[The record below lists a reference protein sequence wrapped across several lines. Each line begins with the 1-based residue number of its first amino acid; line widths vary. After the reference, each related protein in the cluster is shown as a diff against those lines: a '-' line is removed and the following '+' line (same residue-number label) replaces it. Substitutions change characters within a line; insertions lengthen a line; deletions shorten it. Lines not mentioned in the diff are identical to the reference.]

1 MTTLPNP
8 PKDQAPAAAAPAP
21 AGAAAAVRHFGRFQL
36 LRLLGKSMRSM
47 LWLVSDPRTDQELVL
62 AMPRHRPADVAGL
75 QRWLSLARQ
84 VSRIE
89 HPGLAHAVE
98 VGEQER
104 WPFIAYDRGASVLL
118 SERIGSQGL
127 PPTELVTLLT
137 PALQGLA
144 LVHEAGMQ
152 HLDLHA
158 GMLQLPD
165 AGGSRLMGLGV
176 CLAEPG
182 QPNQA
187 LAQRQAA
194 EQDVLA
200 LGLVLHHALAGAPA
214 LGLSD
219 VMQAVIRLPP
229 WGRDAVSLPR
239 LEIQPLPAPLRA
251 IINRATDRQQR
262 QRYRSARS
270 FERALSGWLKTADS
284 ANGGPLALLMD
295 KIRSQG
301 LLPAMPGGAARARS
315 LLYMDRQGMPTL
327 ADVVLQDVGLSFELL
342 RQVNSAGVRAAMA
355 PGSGPILTVRRA
367 MTLIGLDAVRR
378 AGQVLKPWPGPLNE
392 EQATALNR
400 QIDLAHRA
408 GHAARLLRPAGY
420 DAELVYLLTLMQR
433 LGRLVVQYH
442 FPDEAGQIQRLMQA
456 APGTRASEPDEP
468 GMVEELAAF
477 TVLGFD
483 IEALGQAVGRHW
495 GMDEAALLMMRRLPM
510 ALPVHGSKLDA
521 DLLRC
526 TASCANELIDAGG
539 LPEHDRQSAM
549 QRVHQRYARVLHVT
563 LEELHTAAT
572 GLSSPTPADRRGQ
585 APDEDEDEEQVQAQ
599 DQAVVASP
607 LAAAPWRAA
616 ALPAAAA
623 IAQPFNPAGPGAAG
637 ADSPPADAGPG
648 NLRSRLRSRAQGQT
662 P

>member
-47 LWLVSDPRTDQELVL
+47 MWLVSDPRSDQELVL
-62 AMPRHRPADVAGL
+62 AMPRQKPGDDAGL

-127 PPTELVTLLT
+127 PPTELVSLLL

-144 LVHEAGMQ
+144 QVHEAGRQ

-158 GMLQLPD
+158 GMLQLPE

-176 CLAEPG
+176 CLAETG
-182 QPNQA
+182 QLFNQA

-219 VMQAVIRLPP
+219 VMQAVARLPP

-295 KIRSQG
+295 RVRSQG

-315 LLYMDRQGMPTL
+315 LLYMDKQGMPTL

-392 EQATALNR
+392 EQATALDR

-456 APGTRASEPDEP
+456 APGPRASEPDEP

-495 GMDEAALLMMRRLPM
+495 GMDESALLMMRRLPL
-510 ALPVHGSKLDA
+510 ALPVHASKIDA

-526 TASCANELIDAGG
+526 TASCANELIDATG
-539 LPEHDRQSAM
+539 LPEPGRQVAL
-549 QRVHQRYARVLHVT
+549 QRTHQRYARVLHVS
-563 LEELHTAAT
+563 LEDLQNAAKGVSSVAT
-572 GLSSPTPADRRGQ
+572 PEQAVQMPAVEGYQDHAEGETESPT
-585 APDEDEDEEQVQAQ
+585 
-599 DQAVVASP
+599 SP
-607 LAAAPWRAA
+607 SATPAA
-616 ALPAAAA
+616 ALAAVAA
-623 IAQPFNPAGPGAAG
+623 VAAVAAG
-637 ADSPPADAGPG
+637 AQAGGGADPSTAAGAAVSTG
-648 NLRSRLRSRAQGQT
+648 NLRSRLRSRAQDQ
-662 P
+662 PS